1 MNSKTYLLLALI
13 LIAAAVSGCQGMPM
27 QQPAPDTPL
36 PSQATPTTEPTPTEV
51 PPTESPLPTATP
63 TAEAPLPVKP
73 PPEAAQVQPALQALA
88 GIDAEPWP
96 EADELF
102 RSDPHWLGSDDAYSI
117 DLGDGRVLWLFG
129 DTFITYDTRRSRQ
142 GSIMIRNS
150 IAVQTGYDPSTAEM
164 DFHWPMVDY
173 LPSSFFSERGD
184 LWYWPGHGVRLEDR
198 VIVFLMV
205 VRKAS
210 GGLGFATEGWT
221 AVKLTGID
229 GPPEGWQLTWLDTPA
244 NDYGVLISGGA
255 MLEEDYVYV
264 YSVQEPSH
272 DIYLVRWPITDL
284 MQDDLSRLQWWTGED
299 GGWVVQQDL
308 AALPVPLY
316 TGGQT
321 EFTVHYAPALEQYL
335 GIQTVGFPQA
345 ELAFRLAPAPT
356 GPWSAATIFYRP
368 EEYDIRDVM
377 IYAGKA
383 HPELTGE
390 GADLILTYAT
400 NSLSQTN
407 LMSDDRLYYPRFLK
421 ATYR

>member
-1 MNSKTYLLLALI
+1 M
-13 LIAAAVSGCQGMPM
+13 
-27 QQPAPDTPL
+27 
-36 PSQATPTTEPTPTEV
+36 
-51 PPTESPLPTATP
+51 P
-63 TAEAPLPVKP
+63 TAEAQG
-73 PPEAAQVQPALQALA
+73 ASGTLA

-96 EADELF
+96 EADALF
-102 RSDPHWLGSDDAYSI
+102 RSDPNWVGSDDAYSI

-129 DTFITYDTRRSRQ
+129 DSFITYDTRRSRQ

-164 DFHWPMVDY
+164 DFHWPLVDY
-173 LPSSFFSERGD
+173 LPQSFFPERGD

-205 VRKAS
+205 VRKAA
-210 GGLGFATEGWT
+210 GGLGFATEGWA
-221 AVKLTGID
+221 AVTLTGID
-229 GPPEGWQLTWLDTPA
+229 GPSEEWELSWLDTPA
-244 NDYGVLISGGA
+244 NDFGVLISGGA
-255 MLEEDYVYV
+255 MLEGDYVYV

-272 DIYLVRWPITDL
+272 DIYLVRWPVAEVL
-284 MQDDLSRLQWWTGED
+284 ADDLARPQWWTGD
-299 GGWVVQQDL
+299 DDGWVVQGDL
-308 AALPVPLY
+308 AALPDPLY

-321 EFTVHYAPALEQYL
+321 EFTVHQDPTVQQYL

-356 GPWSAATIFYRP
+356 GPWSATTTFYRP
-368 EEYDIRDVM
+368 EEYDIKDVM

-407 LMSDDRLYYPRFLK
+407 LMSDNRLYYPRFLK
-421 ATYR
+421 ARFRQSQPN

>member
-1 MNSKTYLLLALI
+1 MFRKRLYVLI
-13 LIAAAVSGCQGMPM
+13 LILLAAAVTGCQGGTM
-27 QQPAPDTPL
+27 QPATPPPA
-36 PSQATPTTEPTPTEV
+36 PSTSPTEA

-63 TAEAPLPVKP
+63 TAEAPRPVKP
-73 PPEAAQVQPALQALA
+73 PPQPPQVQPTARTLA
-88 GIDAEPWP
+88 GIDAQPWP
-96 EADELF
+96 EADALF
-102 RSDPHWLGSDDAYSI
+102 RSDPNWLGSDDAYSI

-164 DFHWPMVDY
+164 DFYWPLVDY
-173 LPSSFFSERGD
+173 LPQSFFPERGD
-184 LWYWPGHGVRLEDR
+184 LWYWPGHGVRLEDQ

-210 GGLGFATEGWT
+210 GGLGFATEGW
-221 AVKLTGID
+221 AAAKLTGID
-229 GPPEGWQLTWLDTPA
+229 GPPEEWQLTWLDTPV
-244 NDYGVLISGGA
+244 NDYSVLISGGA
-255 MLEEDYVYV
+255 MVGDDFVYV

-272 DIYLVRWPITDL
+272 DIYLVRWPVAEVL
-284 MQDDLSRLQWWTGED
+284 QDDLSRPQWWTGEA
-299 GGWVVQQDL
+299 WVVQQDL
-308 AALPVPLY
+308 AALPQPLY

-321 EFTVHYAPALEQYL
+321 EFTVNYDPALQQYL
-335 GIQTVGFPQA
+335 SIQTVGFPQA
-345 ELAFRLAPAPT
+345 ELVFRLAPAPT
-356 GPWSAATIFYRP
+356 GAWSAPTIFYRP
-368 EEYDIRDVM
+368 EEYDIQDVM

-383 HPELTGE
+383 HPELVGE

>member
-1 MNSKTYLLLALI
+1 MNCKNLLTLTLI
-13 LIAAAVSGCQGMPM
+13 LLTAVLTGCQGDAMP
-27 QQPAPDTPL
+27 PPSPTPL
-36 PSQATPTTEPTPTEV
+36 PPATTALPPTAA
-51 PPTESPLPTATP
+51 PPTEFPLPTETP

-73 PPEAAQVQPALQALA
+73 PPEATQVQPALQALA
-88 GIDAEPWP
+88 GIDAQPWP
-96 EADELF
+96 EADALF
-102 RSDPHWLGSDDAYSI
+102 RRDPHWLGSDDAYSI
-117 DLGDGRVLWLFG
+117 DLDEGRVLWLFG
-129 DTFITYDTRRSRQ
+129 DTFINYDTRRTRQ

-164 DFHWPMVDY
+164 DFYWPLVDY
-173 LPSSFFSERGD
+173 LPQSFFPERGD
-184 LWYWPGHGVRLEDR
+184 LWYWPGHGVKLEDR

-210 GGLGFATEGWT
+210 GGLGFATEGWA
-221 AVKLTGID
+221 AVRLTGIA
-229 GPPEGWQLTWLDTPA
+229 GPPDQWKLTWLDTPA

-255 MLEEDYVYV
+255 MVAGDYVYI

-272 DIYLVRWPITDL
+272 DIYLVRWPVAEVL
-284 MQDDLSRLQWWTGED
+284 ADDLARPQWWTGEA
-299 GGWVVQQDL
+299 WAVQQEL
-308 AALPVPLY
+308 TGLPAPLY

-321 EFTVHYAPALEQYL
+321 EFTVHYDPALQQYL

-356 GPWSAATIFYRP
+356 GAWSAPAVFYRP
-368 EEYDIRDVM
+368 EEHDIKEAM

-383 HPELTGE
+383 HPELEGE

-400 NSLSQTN
+400 NSLSPTN